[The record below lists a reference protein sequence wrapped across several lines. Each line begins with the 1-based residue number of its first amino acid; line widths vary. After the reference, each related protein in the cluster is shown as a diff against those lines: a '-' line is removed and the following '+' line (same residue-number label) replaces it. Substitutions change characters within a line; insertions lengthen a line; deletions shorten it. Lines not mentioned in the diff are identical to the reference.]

1 MNDAVH
7 LVMCVPEKGR
17 IAPAGMAASIES
29 VKAPETPPKTS
40 KKAAKENKA
49 EAGNAGSKKRQSLID
64 ELLHKTRRSAVAKTG
79 KAASKKSGLSAGEHP
94 L

>member
-17 IAPAGMAASIES
+17 FAPAGMAASTEG

-49 EAGNAGSKKRQSLID
+49 EAGNAASKKRQSLID
-64 ELLHKTRRSAVAKTG
+64 ELLHKTRRSALAKTG
-79 KAASKKSGLSAGEHP
+79 KAASKKGGLSAGKHP
-94 L
+94 R